1 MTRVLGVIPARIGSS
16 RLPRKPLQ
24 LLLGKPLVVWVWERA
39 RKMDFLHRVVVAT
52 DSDEVAEVCRE
63 AGAEVLITSRRHP
76 SGTDRVHEAAAR
88 LDGGHEVVL
97 NIQGDEPLVEGGALR
112 AAISMVERGF
122 EAGTCATP
130 IRSQGELEDPS
141 VVKVVRTL
149 TGSALYFSRAPIPH
163 RHRPAA
169 EEGKDLFRGGQLRHV
184 GVYAY
189 EPDALERWVRFGRSP
204 METEEGLEQL
214 RALEN
219 GMRIGVAVVAEA
231 AHGVDTPEDLA
242 RLERRMRMDNVTG
255 SMTQGAMATE

>member
-1 MTRVLGVIPARIGSS
+1 
-16 RLPRKPLQ
+16 
-24 LLLGKPLVVWVWERA
+24 
-39 RKMDFLHRVVVAT
+39 MDFLHRVVVAT

-63 AGAEVLITSRRHP
+63 AGAEVLMTSRRHP
-76 SGTDRVHEAAAR
+76 SGTDRVHEAAVR
-88 LDGGHEVVL
+88 LNGGHEVVL
-97 NIQGDEPLVEGGALR
+97 NIQGDEPLVEGGSLR
-112 AAISMVERGF
+112 AAVSMVERGF

-149 TGSALYFSRAPIPH
+149 NGSALYFSRAPIPH
-163 RHRPAA
+163 RHRPSA
-169 EEGKDLFRGGQLRHV
+169 EEDPFRGGHLRHV

-189 EPDALERWVRFGRSP
+189 QPDALERWVKFGRSP
-204 METEEGLEQL
+204 LETEEGLEQL

-219 GMRIGVAVVAEA
+219 GMRIGVAVLAEA

-242 RLERRMRMDNVTG
+242 RLERRLRTGNVTG